1 MNQYYLMAQLPSLDG
16 LGENTPLPITE
27 DTFFDIC
34 SRSLDAKSMARLQ
47 SVSLSPDRDS
57 QPDGSGLLDAWN
69 QGERQLRLA
78 LGSLRAARMKKS
90 FDSGEDSFP
99 PAVMQAARTAMG
111 MEDPLAA
118 ERYLNQYRMGF
129 LDQLRPMDH
138 FCEDSVFYYC
148 LKLKLHMRMR
158 RFDVQRGQEA
168 YRNIYDSIL
177 HEDNQEDK

>member
-16 LGENTPLPITE
+16 LGETAPLPITE
-27 DTFFDIC
+27 ETFFDIC
-34 SRSLDAKSMARLQ
+34 SRSLSEAGMARLR
-47 SVSLSPDRDS
+47 SVTLSPDRDV
-57 QPDGSGLLDAWN
+57 QPEGSALLDAWN

-78 LGSLRAARMKKS
+78 LGALRAARMKKS
-90 FDSGEDSFP
+90 FDPGEETPP
-99 PAVMQAARTAMG
+99 PAVMQAARTAMS

-118 ERYLNQYRMGF
+118 ERYLNQYRMSF

-138 FCEDSVFYYC
+138 FSEDSVFYYI
-148 LKLKLHMRMR
+148 LKLKLHLRMR
-158 RFDVQRGQEA
+158 RFDVQRGQAA